1 MIKTQIESIDELN
14 YKQEVSNQEFQKKLE
29 EFDKLL
35 LDNDRIIKLANLY
48 TDETLGN
55 FKKTVDTQLADSTY
69 KLKKMEDLV
78 DEEFEK
84 LKRLKVSKEDL
95 YQFETSFWNRLE
107 TEHINVC
114 NSPSFSAY
122 IGIE

>member
-55 FKKTVDTQLADSTY
+55 FKKTVDT
-69 KLKKMEDLV
+69 
-78 DEEFEK
+78 
-84 LKRLKVSKEDL
+84 
-95 YQFETSFWNRLE
+95 
-107 TEHINVC
+107 
-114 NSPSFSAY
+114 
-122 IGIE
+122 

>member
-1 MIKTQIESIDELN
+1 MIKTQINTIDELN
-14 YKQEVSNQEFQKKLE
+14 YKQEVSNQGFQKKLE

-78 DEEFEK
+78 DEKFEK

-95 YQFETSFWNRLE
+95 Y
-107 TEHINVC
+107 
-114 NSPSFSAY
+114 
-122 IGIE
+122 

>member
-14 YKQEVSNQEFQKKLE
+14 YKQEVSNQGFQKKLE

-78 DEEFEK
+78 DEKFEK

-95 YQFETSFWNRLE
+95 Y
-107 TEHINVC
+107 
-114 NSPSFSAY
+114 
-122 IGIE
+122 